1 MIGCDSTLSTF
12 YLISS
17 VKYVDDAL
25 FSDFLRVC
33 DMVRSLFSEAMF
45 PIVIDHRTLSHAWN
59 IFVGPVIKF
68 LCEKLKKFYVFCCV
82 LDKLK
87 KTYPQASR

>member
-45 PIVIDHRTLSHAWN
+45 PIVIDHRTLSHA
-59 IFVGPVIKF
+59 
-68 LCEKLKKFYVFCCV
+68 
-82 LDKLK
+82 
-87 KTYPQASR
+87 